1 LRATARVASGQ
12 DAPDFSATRWERDLQ
27 LQATVVTLDGRRHE
41 LKRTDLERHD
51 HFLPQPWIRV
61 PVQGEL
67 LRGGRLDVVLP
78 VADVGGAIELTVVS
92 TAAVAV
98 RLVDA
103 DGIERVATVQS
114 GRARLP
120 NLPVGPYQLSLCA
133 DAECT
138 TPAGDPE
145 TVEVE
150 LLETLELRR

>member
-1 LRATARVASGQ
+1 M
-12 DAPDFSATRWERDLQ
+12 
-27 LQATVVTLDGRRHE
+27 VTLDGRRHE
-41 LKRTDLERHD
+41 LKRTDLERHERLLMLRGFREGELSGELSLRHD

-92 TAAVAV
+92 ATAVAV